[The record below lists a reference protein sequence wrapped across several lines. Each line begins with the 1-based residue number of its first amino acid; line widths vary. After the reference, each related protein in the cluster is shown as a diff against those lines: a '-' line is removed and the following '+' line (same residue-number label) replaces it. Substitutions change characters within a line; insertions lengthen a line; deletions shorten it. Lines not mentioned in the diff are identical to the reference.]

1 MYVEGV
7 SSTDL
12 SGYVAQALGRSGA
25 SRGELDPIL
34 DSQNS
39 VCPDCKPDSAQEVDQ
54 EPQATEAT
62 GLNLGNSKMGFL
74 LSTPQKTSPYFCI
87 QEGRNLKGTGAV
99 SGDRIMSRK
108 DKFVDLTDD
117 EIPAARPANPSRF
130 VACI

>member
-1 MYVEGV
+1 
-7 SSTDL
+7 
-12 SGYVAQALGRSGA
+12 
-25 SRGELDPIL
+25 
-34 DSQNS
+34 
-39 VCPDCKPDSAQEVDQ
+39 
-54 EPQATEAT
+54 
-62 GLNLGNSKMGFL
+62 MGFL
-74 LSTPQKTSPYFCI
+74 LSTPQKISPYFLDFCI